1 MYTDSAHDMQPNHNL
16 SKCSLNAEVM
26 LKINLITGA
35 VSAAGAVGGPL
46 HEHVGP
52 VLGVVV
58 GELPENEVITPKS
71 A

>member
-1 MYTDSAHDMQPNHNL
+1 MLINDLM
-16 SKCSLNAEVM
+16 EVM
-26 LKINLITGA
+26 LKINLIIGA
-35 VSAAGAVGGPL
+35 VSAPGLHQSGAEGGPL

-52 VLGVVV
+52 VLCVVV

>member
-1 MYTDSAHDMQPNHNL
+1 
-16 SKCSLNAEVM
+16 M
-26 LKINLITGA
+26 LKLNLITGA
-35 VSAAGAVGGPL
+35 ASTAGLHESGAVGGPL

-52 VLGVVV
+52 VLCVVV